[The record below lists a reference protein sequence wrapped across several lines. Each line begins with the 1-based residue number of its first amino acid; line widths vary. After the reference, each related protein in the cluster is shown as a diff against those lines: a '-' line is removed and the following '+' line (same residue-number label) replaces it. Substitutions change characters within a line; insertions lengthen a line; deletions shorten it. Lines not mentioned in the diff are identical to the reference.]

1 MKILPLYCKRIVGK
15 FLNKSDSFNDLST
28 FLNTRQY
35 KLLYPYPA
43 ESMKNINNKIRLK
56 VRLEFFCD

>member
-1 MKILPLYCKRIVGK
+1 MKILPLYCKRIVSK
-15 FLNKSDSFNDLST
+15 FLNKSDSLNNLST
-28 FLNTRQY
+28 FLNARQY
-35 KLLYPYPA
+35 TLFYTYPA